1 MPGETVTHPTH
12 FFKYCTAKVAKIILA
27 TSKVRWSSP
36 VVFNDPFDCYF
47 SLEPKVDLAAIKNEH
62 RDRFLDVIFQEQ
74 EPAFVSSNPLVS
86 GIRELRQTAKRKTRE
101 ELASR
106 FDIIYPIIIRQIE
119 ALSREERETWKRQR
133 RDYRLFCVCEINDN
147 LLLWSHYTA
156 CHTGVA
162 FQFECIKQLDVPLL
176 AALPVTYAD
185 HVPGV
190 VEDKEEL
197 IEFSLGLRGMEPP
210 ANLWKRLITMKARC
224 WEYEK
229 EWRVITTSS
238 AHGDRGYE
246 DWRFNPQE
254 ISKVFLGCR
263 MRYEDKEDILRLL
276 TEQFSHV
283 EVYQAKQSP
292 IMYRLDFDRIR

>member
-1 MPGETVTHPTH
+1 MPRETLTHPTH
-12 FFKYCTAKVAKIILA
+12 FFKYYNAHVAKIVLA

-36 VVFNDPFDCYF
+36 VLFNDPFDCYF

-62 RDRFLDVIFQEQ
+62 RDRLLDVIFQEQ
-74 EPAFVSSNPLVS
+74 EPAFVSGNPLVS
-86 GIRELRQTAKRKTRE
+86 GIRELRKTAQRETRE
-101 ELASR
+101 ELARR
-106 FDIIYPIIIRQIE
+106 FDIIYPSIIKGVG
-119 ALSREERETWKRQR
+119 ALSRKERETWIRQR

-162 FQFECIKQLDVPLL
+162 FQFECIKELDVPLL

-185 HVPGV
+185 DVPGV
-190 VEDKEEL
+190 VENKEEL

-238 AHGDRGYE
+238 AHGDREYE

-254 ISKVFLGCR
+254 ISRVFLGCR
-263 MRYEDKEDILRLL
+263 MRHEDKEDILRIL
-276 TEQFSHV
+276 TERFRHV

-292 IMYRLDFDRIR
+292 IMYRLDFDRVR